1 MQAPPKGPRT
11 IFLGD
16 SFTEGTVAAYPDGSC
31 HGGYAITAGMV
42 SGLDAWPSEV
52 GETGI
57 VNDYG
62 GLDGK
67 KKFRDRVSTDVTPFA
82 PEIAVIAGGINDRLL
97 VADGTVTTSRYRDEY
112 DQLIG
117 AIKTGAPAAKVVV
130 LGPFCPVRR
139 PAIQA

>member
-1 MQAPPKGPRT
+1 M
-11 IFLGD
+11 
-16 SFTEGTVAAYPDGSC
+16 
-31 HGGYAITAGMV
+31 
-42 SGLDAWPSEV
+42 
-52 GETGI
+52 
-57 VNDYG
+57 
-62 GLDGK
+62 DGK

-97 VADGTVTTSRYRDEY
+97 VADGTVTTSQYRDEY